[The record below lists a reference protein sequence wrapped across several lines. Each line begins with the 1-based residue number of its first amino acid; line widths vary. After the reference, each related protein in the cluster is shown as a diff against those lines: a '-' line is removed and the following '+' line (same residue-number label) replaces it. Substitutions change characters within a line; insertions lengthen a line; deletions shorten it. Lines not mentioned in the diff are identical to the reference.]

1 MDKKELFDTVINLE
15 EQIGSLYRQLG
26 DLKNHIGEVI
36 EENHQLQ
43 MENQHLRE
51 RLDQSDRD
59 KSSEAENDFA
69 QKSSHSDIGEG

>member
-59 KSSEAENDFA
+59 KSSETENDSA
-69 QKSSHSDIGEG
+69 QKPAILI